1 MIGWGMDRLR
11 AFEVFATVV
20 GQGSFTRAA
29 DKLETSPA
37 NVTRYVNELEE
48 SLGARLLNRTSRR
61 LSLTETG
68 KTLYDKALSI
78 LEDVAEAE
86 AIASSAALQPRGRLR
101 VNAPLSFGILH
112 LAPLW
117 PRFMTRYPDI
127 ELDISLVDRVVDLV
141 EEGYDLAVRISR
153 GGSPALVS
161 RKLATARH
169 LICASPDYVARHGA
183 PESPEDLNRHA
194 CIAYTYS
201 DSAEEWRLLDDAG
214 KVHSVAVPNIMKT
227 GPEVSTTRISPA

>member
-1 MIGWGMDRLR
+1 MMGRGVDRLR

-29 DKLETSPA
+29 DKLDTSPA

-68 KTLYDKALSI
+68 KMLYDRALSI

-86 AIASSAALQPRGRLR
+86 AIASTAAIQPRGLLR

-117 PRFMTRYPDI
+117 PRFCARYPDI
-127 ELDISLVDRVVDLV
+127 ELDVSLVDRVVDLV

-161 RKLATARH
+161 RKLATTRH
-169 LICASPDYVARHGA
+169 LICASPDYVVRHGA
-183 PESPEDLNRHA
+183 PATS
-194 CIAYTYS
+194 
-201 DSAEEWRLLDDAG
+201 
-214 KVHSVAVPNIMKT
+214 
-227 GPEVSTTRISPA
+227 VSTTRTRHRPRPQNPSRGIGLKPEGRAPA